1 MTSIQPTFRLF
12 MFLSAT
18 TLLVFALLAVFA
30 FTQISPGM
38 TAKGIAAGLPGSLF
52 VDVVSSQLPTEQEKS
67 TVESSEVAAFILR
80 LVTGIQLGDPATL
93 LAEGMPP
100 IGDDRAVLFR
110 TALANAKQ
118 VTPKDYVPPKTAM
131 NNDIAPL
138 PTATPMPTPDAS
150 IAMKNRV
157 FIYHSHNRESYLPA
171 LKGVTDLNAA
181 YDENV
186 NVTLVGKRL
195 ANQLRYKGIG
205 TIVSTQDYKTSEKT
219 FNYIN
224 SYRYSLKSIQQ
235 ASASHK
241 DLAYYIDIHR
251 DSQRRAHTTATI
263 AGQTYAQV
271 YFIIGYKNTHWKQN
285 ERLANT
291 IHQQLEK
298 QYPGISRGVW
308 GKNTGNAEYNQS
320 FSPNS
325 ILIEVGGAENTIE
338 ECYRTAD
345 ILGNVI
351 STIIWGSDT
360 KES

>member
-1 MTSIQPTFRLF
+1 MTSFQPTFRLF
-12 MFLSAT
+12 MLLSAA
-18 TLLVFALLAVFA
+18 TLFVFALLAAFA

-38 TAKGIAAGLPGSLF
+38 NAKGIASGLPGRLF
-52 VDVVSSQLPTEQEKS
+52 VDVVRSQLPTKQEKS
-67 TVESSEVAAFILR
+67 TVEGSKVAAFVLR

-100 IGDDRAVLFR
+100 IGDDRAILFR

-118 VTPKDYVPPKTAM
+118 ITPKDYVPPKTAM
-131 NNDIAPL
+131 NNETAPL
-138 PTATPMPTPDAS
+138 PTITPIPTTEPS
-150 IAMKNRV
+150 NTLKNRV
-157 FIYHSHNRESYLPA
+157 FIYHSHNRESYMPA
-171 LKGVTDLNAA
+171 LKGVTNLNAA
-181 YDENV
+181 YDQSI

-205 TIVSTQDYKTSEKT
+205 SVVSTQDYKTSEKT
-219 FNYIN
+219 FNYIY

-235 ASASHK
+235 ASASNR

-251 DSQRRAHTTATI
+251 DSQRRAHTTVNI
-263 AGQTYAQV
+263 GGQTYAQV
-271 YFIIGYKNTHWKQN
+271 YFVIGYKNKHWKQN
-285 ERLANT
+285 EQLANT
-291 IHQQLEK
+291 IQQLEQ

-325 ILIEVGGAENTIE
+325 ILIEVGGVENTLE

-351 STIIWGSDT
+351 STMIWGSDT

>member
-1 MTSIQPTFRLF
+1 MISIQPTFRLF

-18 TLLVFALLAVFA
+18 TLLVFAMLAVFA

-110 TALANAKQ
+110 TALANANQ
-118 VTPKDYVPPKTAM
+118 ITPKDYVPPKTAM
-131 NNDIAPL
+131 NNDTSPL
-138 PTATPMPTPDAS
+138 PTSTPLPMSEPS
-150 IAMKNRV
+150 NNIINRV
-157 FIYHSHNRESYLPA
+157 FIYHSHNRESFMPA
-171 LKGVTDLNAA
+171 LKGITNPNSA
-181 YDENV
+181 YDQNV

-205 TIVSTQDYKTSEKT
+205 TVVSTEDYKTSEKS
-219 FNYIN
+219 FNFIN
-224 SYRYSLKSIQQ
+224 SYRYSLKSLQQ
-235 ASASHK
+235 ASASNR

-251 DSQRRAHTTATI
+251 DSQRRAHTTVNI
-263 AGQTYAQV
+263 GGQMYAQV
-271 YFIIGYKNTHWKQN
+271 YFVIGYKNTHWKQN

-325 ILIEVGGAENTIE
+325 ILIEVGGVENTLE